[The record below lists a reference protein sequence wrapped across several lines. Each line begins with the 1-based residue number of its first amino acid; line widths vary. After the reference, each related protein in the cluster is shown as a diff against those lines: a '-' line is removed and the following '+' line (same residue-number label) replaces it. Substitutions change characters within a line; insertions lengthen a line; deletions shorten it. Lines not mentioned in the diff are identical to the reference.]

1 MARDS
6 ESRTA
11 AWQAKFN
18 VGRVA
23 ETLYEREAVM
33 RERVRVAFDGLCRM
47 EEEVRVV
54 LNESRVPTILF
65 VPYLDFGRQLY
76 RLTRKRNVSGSSAEV
91 SAKRAV
97 PHRDRQCSS
106 RLMSR

>member
-23 ETLYEREAVM
+23 ETLYDRRQGM
-33 RERVRVAFDGLCRM
+33 SERVRVAFEGSCRM

-54 LNESRVPTILF
+54 LNESSVPTILF
-65 VPYLDFGRQLY
+65 VRYLDFGRQLC
-76 RLTRKRNVSGSSAEV
+76 RFVRRQNVSGPALQFE
-91 SAKRAV
+91 AGLL
-97 PHRDRQCSS
+97 RDK
-106 RLMSR
+106 